1 MWIVENQF
9 KRLRGSGLRVHR
21 AEVGKSGFYTEFT
34 GCSARLPGCGKAC
47 TGRLWKRG
55 SIVMRIYVCRNV
67 PNDF

>member
-21 AEVGKSGFYTEFT
+21 AEVGKSAFYTEFT
-34 GCSARLPGCGKAC
+34 GSSARSSSCGKAC

-55 SIVMRIYVCRNV
+55 SIVMRIDVCRDV
-67 PNDF
+67 PDDL